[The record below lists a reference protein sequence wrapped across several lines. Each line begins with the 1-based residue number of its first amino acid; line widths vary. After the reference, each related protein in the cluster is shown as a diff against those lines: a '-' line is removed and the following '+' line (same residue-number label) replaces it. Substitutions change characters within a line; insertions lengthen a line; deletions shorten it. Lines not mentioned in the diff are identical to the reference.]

1 MNNMK
6 VRKKMTILAGLML
19 IFIVISVVFS
29 INNMKQIE
37 KESMRSQEESLR
49 DDYDDIIKWQVQNII
64 SLLESYNEDIK
75 SGIYTEDQGK
85 KIVADRVR
93 QLGYGED
100 GYFWID
106 KSDGTN
112 VVFLGGDIEGTNR
125 IDTKDV
131 NGFEMVRDFIEG
143 AVKAGPEGY
152 YNDYY
157 YPKKGE
163 TEPSPKRAYTQYYE
177 PFDWVVGTGN
187 YVDHIDDHVAE
198 HSGEMMEFSN
208 KRIYVFFGIC
218 VVFGTFV
225 MFLAFRISKSII
237 RPLKAVEESLKEIAA
252 GDFSKA
258 IDSKIL
264 RRKDD
269 FGELASAVEKMREEV
284 GRLINNI
291 KDNTVSITEVVEKI
305 SSSMGV
311 LNEEI
316 VDVSATTEELSASM
330 EETAATSD
338 QIDGTTR
345 QIEIAAKNIAERAQ
359 SGAEKANDIHK
370 KAQNAKDSTDD
381 SRNHIIV
388 QKEEITKSLNE
399 ALEEAKVV
407 SEISTLAESIME
419 ITSQTN
425 LLSLNASIEAAR
437 AGEAGKGFAVVADEI
452 RNLAEQSQNS
462 TDRIKK
468 VTERVEKAVSNLAND
483 ARKLLKFID
492 SDVSQSFDMFD
503 KISNDYNNDARDIDM
518 LVTDFSSISQE
529 LLASIDNILES
540 IGEIAKATNESAEG
554 TTNIAERASSVVES
568 SCTVNEAVDT
578 TNQIIVELNNSA
590 AKFKLQ

>member
-6 VRKKMTILAGLML
+6 VRKKMIVLAGLML
-19 IFIVISVVFS
+19 IFIVISIVFS
-29 INNMKQIE
+29 INNMKAIE
-37 KESMRSQEESLR
+37 EHSMVSQEESLR
-49 DDYDDIIKWQVQNII
+49 DDYDDSIKWQVQNVI

-85 KIVADRVR
+85 KIVADRIR

-112 VVFLGGDIEGTNR
+112 VVLLGGDIEGTNR

-143 AVKAGPEGY
+143 AVKAGEKGY
-152 YNDYY
+152 FNDYY

-163 TEPSPKRAYTQYYE
+163 TKPSPKRAYTQYYE
-177 PFDWVVGTGN
+177 PFDWVIGTGN

-198 HSGEMMEFSN
+198 HSEEINAFSN
-208 KRIYVFFGIC
+208 RRIYAFLGIC
-218 VVFGTFV
+218 VVFGVFV
-225 MFLAFRISKSII
+225 MFFAFKISKSII
-237 RPLKAVEESLKEIAA
+237 RPLKAVEGSLKEISS

-590 AKFKLQ
+590 SKFKL

>member
-6 VRKKMTILAGLML
+6 VRKKMIVLAGLML
-19 IFIVISVVFS
+19 IFIVISIVFS

-49 DDYDDIIKWQVQNII
+49 DDYDDSIKWQVQNVI

-85 KIVADRVR
+85 KIVADRIR

-112 VVFLGGDIEGTNR
+112 VVLLGGDIEGTNR

-143 AVKAGPEGY
+143 AVKAGEKGY
-152 YNDYY
+152 FNDYY
-157 YPKKGE
+157 YTKKGE
-163 TEPSPKRAYTQYYE
+163 TKPSPKRAYTQYYE
-177 PFDWVVGTGN
+177 PFDWVIGTGN

-198 HSGEMMEFSN
+198 HSEEINAFSN
-208 KRIYVFFGIC
+208 RRIYAFLGIC
-218 VVFGTFV
+218 VVFGVFV
-225 MFLAFRISKSII
+225 MFFAFKISKSII
-237 RPLKAVEESLKEIAA
+237 RPLKAVEGSLKEISS

-590 AKFKLQ
+590 SKFKL

>member
-19 IFIVISVVFS
+19 IFIVISIVFS
-29 INNMKQIE
+29 INNMKAIE
-37 KESMRSQEESLR
+37 EQSMVSQEESLR
-49 DDYDDIIKWQVQNII
+49 DDYDDSIKWQVQNVI
-64 SLLESYNEDIK
+64 SLLDSYNEDIK
-75 SGIYTEDQGK
+75 AGIYTEEQGK
-85 KIVADRVR
+85 KIVADRIR

-112 VVFLGGDIEGTNR
+112 VVLLGGDIEGTNR

-143 AVKAGPEGY
+143 AVKAGEKGY
-152 YNDYY
+152 FNDYY

-163 TEPSPKRAYTQYYE
+163 TKPSPKRAYTQYYE
-177 PFDWVVGTGN
+177 PFDWVIGTGN

-198 HSGEMMEFSN
+198 HSEEINAFSN
-208 KRIYVFFGIC
+208 RRIYAFLGIC
-218 VVFGTFV
+218 VVFGVFV
-225 MFLAFRISKSII
+225 MFFAFKISKSII
-237 RPLKAVEESLKEIAA
+237 RPLKAVEGSLKEISS

-590 AKFKLQ
+590 SKFKL

>member
-19 IFIVISVVFS
+19 IFIVISIVFS

-49 DDYDDIIKWQVQNII
+49 DDYDDSIKWQVQNVI
-64 SLLESYNEDIK
+64 SLLDSYNEDIK
-75 SGIYTEDQGK
+75 AGIYTEEQGK
-85 KIVADRVR
+85 KIVADRIR

-112 VVFLGGDIEGTNR
+112 VVLLGGDIEGTNR

-143 AVKAGPEGY
+143 AVKAGEKGY
-152 YNDYY
+152 FNDYY

-163 TEPSPKRAYTQYYE
+163 TKPSPKRAYTQYYE
-177 PFDWVVGTGN
+177 PFDWVIGTGN

-198 HSGEMMEFSN
+198 HSEEINAFSN
-208 KRIYVFFGIC
+208 RRIYAFLGIC
-218 VVFGTFV
+218 VVFGVFV
-225 MFLAFRISKSII
+225 MFFAFKISKSII
-237 RPLKAVEESLKEIAA
+237 RPLKAVEGSLKEISS

-590 AKFKLQ
+590 SKFKL

>member
-6 VRKKMTILAGLML
+6 VRKKMIVLAGLML
-19 IFIVISVVFS
+19 IFIVISIVFS

-49 DDYDDIIKWQVQNII
+49 DDYDDSIKWQVQNVI

-85 KIVADRVR
+85 KIVADRIR

-112 VVFLGGDIEGTNR
+112 VVLLGGDIEGTNR

-143 AVKAGPEGY
+143 AVKAGEKGY
-152 YNDYY
+152 FNDYY

-163 TEPSPKRAYTQYYE
+163 TKPSPKRAYTQYYE
-177 PFDWVVGTGN
+177 PFDWVIGTGN

-198 HSGEMMEFSN
+198 HSEEINAFSN
-208 KRIYVFFGIC
+208 RRIYAFLGIC
-218 VVFGTFV
+218 VVFGVFV
-225 MFLAFRISKSII
+225 MFFAFKISKSII
-237 RPLKAVEESLKEIAA
+237 RPLKAVEGSLKEISS

-578 TNQIIVELNNSA
+578 TNQIIDELNNSA
-590 AKFKLQ
+590 SKFKL

>member
-6 VRKKMTILAGLML
+6 VRKKMIVLAGLML
-19 IFIVISVVFS
+19 IFIVISIVFS
-29 INNMKQIE
+29 INNMKAIE
-37 KESMRSQEESLR
+37 EQSMVSQEESLR
-49 DDYDDIIKWQVQNII
+49 DDYDDSIKWQVQNVI

-85 KIVADRVR
+85 KIVADRIR

-112 VVFLGGDIEGTNR
+112 VVLLGGDIEGTNR

-143 AVKAGPEGY
+143 AVKAGEKGY
-152 YNDYY
+152 FNDYY

-163 TEPSPKRAYTQYYE
+163 TKPSPKRAYTQYYE
-177 PFDWVVGTGN
+177 PFDWVIGTGN

-198 HSGEMMEFSN
+198 HSEEINAFSN
-208 KRIYVFFGIC
+208 RRIYAFLGIC
-218 VVFGTFV
+218 VVFGVFV
-225 MFLAFRISKSII
+225 MFFAFKISKSII
-237 RPLKAVEESLKEIAA
+237 RPLKAVEGSLKEISS

-590 AKFKLQ
+590 SKFKL

>member
-6 VRKKMTILAGLML
+6 VRKKMIVLAGLML
-19 IFIVISVVFS
+19 IFIVISIVFS
-29 INNMKQIE
+29 INNMKAIE
-37 KESMRSQEESLR
+37 EQSMVSQEESLR
-49 DDYDDIIKWQVQNII
+49 DDYDDSIKWQVQNVI

-85 KIVADRVR
+85 KIVADRIR

-112 VVFLGGDIEGTNR
+112 VVLLGGDIEGTNR

-143 AVKAGPEGY
+143 AVKAGEKGY
-152 YNDYY
+152 FNDYY

-163 TEPSPKRAYTQYYE
+163 TKPSPKRAYTQYYE
-177 PFDWVVGTGN
+177 PFDWVIGTGN

-198 HSGEMMEFSN
+198 HSEEINAFSN
-208 KRIYVFFGIC
+208 RRIYAFLGIC
-218 VVFGTFV
+218 VVFGVFV
-225 MFLAFRISKSII
+225 MFFAFKISKSII
-237 RPLKAVEESLKEIAA
+237 RPLKAVEGSLKEISS

-554 TTNIAERASSVVES
+554 TTNIAERESSVVES

-590 AKFKLQ
+590 SKFKL

>member
-1 MNNMK
+1 MSFRLQRN
-6 VRKKMTILAGLML
+6 RHT
-19 IFIVISVVFS
+19 
-29 INNMKQIE
+29 
-37 KESMRSQEESLR
+37 EE
-49 DDYDDIIKWQVQNII
+49 
-64 SLLESYNEDIK
+64 
-75 SGIYTEDQGK
+75 QGK
-85 KIVADRVR
+85 KIVADRIR

-100 GYFWID
+100 GYFWVD

-112 VVFLGGDIEGTNR
+112 VVLLGGDIEGTNR
-125 IDTKDV
+125 IGTKDV

-143 AVKAGPEGY
+143 AVKAGEKGY
-152 YNDYY
+152 FNDYY

-163 TEPSPKRAYTQYYE
+163 TKPSPKRAYTQYYE
-177 PFDWVVGTGN
+177 PFDWVIGTGN

-198 HSGEMMEFSN
+198 HSEEITAFSN
-208 KRIYVFFGIC
+208 RRIYAFLGIC
-218 VVFGTFV
+218 VGFGVLV
-225 MFLAFRISKSII
+225 MFFAFKISKSII
-237 RPLKAVEESLKEIAA
+237 RPLKAVEGSLKEISS

-590 AKFKLQ
+590 SKFKL